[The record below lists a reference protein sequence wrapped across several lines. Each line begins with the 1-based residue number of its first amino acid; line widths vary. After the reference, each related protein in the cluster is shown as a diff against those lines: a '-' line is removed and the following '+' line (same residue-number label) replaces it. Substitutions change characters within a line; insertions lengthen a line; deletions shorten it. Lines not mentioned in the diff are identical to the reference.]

1 MIVNVFFWYWPTRV
15 ILDKGLLNGL
25 LFFTVAH
32 FYDLSLYLLCVKVSF
47 DTKMSLIAFIEIFC
61 IWYAVMLMSDMIS
74 LDTVV
79 FLLQV
84 EIIGRLSSRRQRD
97 QYLSALLNGSPVI
110 DIQLTEAAK
119 VIVML
124 VAIDAHENFISGIE
138 VASPVIVW
146 QIFGRES
153 SHSPERFFREHVNR
167 VGDATILGEDKVRLF
182 SVRQSISLYTLG
194 LGLGLSPKN
203 VHLFIFRITLPKI
216 NRSY

>member
-1 MIVNVFFWYWPTRV
+1 
-15 ILDKGLLNGL
+15 
-25 LFFTVAH
+25 
-32 FYDLSLYLLCVKVSF
+32 
-47 DTKMSLIAFIEIFC
+47 
-61 IWYAVMLMSDMIS
+61 MSDMIS

-124 VAIDAHENFISGIE
+124 VAIEAHENFISGIE

-194 LGLGLSPKN
+194 LGLSPKN

-216 NRSY
+216 NQSY